1 VADASATARTFIG
14 RTAWT
19 RNLAAPV
26 RAFLA
31 TETSS
36 ALILLAAT
44 IAALVW
50 ANADA
55 HSYDSAWSTE
65 LSIRLGGH
73 GVSEDLRHWVNDGLM
88 VVFFFVVGLEARREF
103 DLGELRER
111 KRITLPL
118 FAAIGG
124 MAAPVAIYLA
134 INAGGG
140 DSGGWGA
147 AMSTDTAFALGA
159 LALVGPRDAQR
170 LRVFILS
177 LVVADDLVALVV
189 IALVYSEHVEAG
201 SLAIAFALFA
211 ALLVVR
217 RLPVGR
223 PPLYLIG
230 AALWVALHDSGVH
243 PAVAGLAVGLSTA
256 AYPAARDELEQV
268 TSLVRLFREQP
279 TAELARDARLGVE
292 SAVSPNER
300 LQLALHPWTS
310 YFVVPL
316 FALANAGIV
325 LNGDVLSNAASS
337 PVTIGIVVAYVVG
350 KPLGILAATWLITTL
365 RPGKRRLP
373 AGWAVLAGGG
383 ASAGIGFTVSLLIA
397 SLAFSGQRLEEAK
410 LGVLACAVLATLL
423 AWAAFTALRLMSAPT
438 RARQLV
444 GTAAD
449 IIDLTAAVD
458 PERDHIR
465 GPGDAPVTLVEY
477 GDFECPY
484 CGLAEPVVRQ
494 LLNELGED
502 VRFVFRHLPLTDVH
516 EHAQRAAEAS
526 EAAAAQGRFWEMH
539 DLLFDHQD
547 ALEVKDLVRYAE
559 QLGLD
564 VPRFKDELRTRAY
577 APRVAEDV
585 ADADASQVTGTPTF
599 FIDGRRH
606 RGAYDIDT
614 LKAAIHGARQRNL
627 ATQASAG
634 RIRTRR

>member
-1 VADASATARTFIG
+1 VADASASSRSFIG

-44 IAALVW
+44 VAALVW

-55 HSYDSAWSTE
+55 HGYSSAWSTE
-65 LSIRLGGH
+65 LSIRIGSH

-111 KRITLPL
+111 RRITLPL

-124 MAAPVAIYLA
+124 MALPVAIYLV
-134 INAGGG
+134 INAGSG
-140 DSGGWGA
+140 DRSGWGA

-159 LALVGPRDAQR
+159 LALIGPREAQR

-177 LVVADDLVALVV
+177 LVVADDLVALLV
-189 IALVYSEHVEAG
+189 IAVVYSAHVDVG
-201 SLAIAFALFA
+201 SLAIGAGLFA

-217 RLPVGR
+217 RLGVGR
-223 PPLYLIG
+223 LPLYAIG
-230 AALWVALHDSGVH
+230 AAMWVALHDSGVH

-256 AYPAARDELEQV
+256 AYPAARDELEQA
-268 TSLVRLFREQP
+268 TSLMRLFREQP
-279 TAELARDARLGVE
+279 TAELARSARIGVE
-292 SAVSPNER
+292 SAISPNER

-310 YFVVPL
+310 YFVVPV
-316 FALANAGIV
+316 FALANAGIS
-325 LNGDVLSNAASS
+325 LNSDVLSRAASS
-337 PVTIGIVVAYVVG
+337 PITLGILVAYVVG
-350 KPLGILAATWLITTL
+350 KPVGILASSWLITAL
-365 RPGKRRLP
+365 RPGQRRLP
-373 AGWAVLAGGG
+373 VGWTVLAGGG
-383 ASAGIGFTVSLLIA
+383 ATAGIGFTVSLLIA

-410 LGVLACAVLATLL
+410 LGVLACAVFATLA
-423 AWAAFTALRLMSAPT
+423 AWLLFNGLRLLSDPS

-444 GTAAD
+444 GTAED
-449 IIDLTAAVD
+449 IIDLTAPVD

-465 GPGDAPVTLVEY
+465 GPGDAPVSLVEY

-484 CGLAEPVVRQ
+484 CGRAEPVVRE
-494 LLNELGED
+494 LLNDLGED

-516 EHAQRAAEAS
+516 QHAQQAAEAS
-526 EAAAAQGRFWEMH
+526 EAAAAQGAFWEMH
-539 DLLFDHQD
+539 DLLLAHQD
-547 ALEVKDLVRYAE
+547 ALEPKDLARYAQ

-564 VPRFKDELRTRAY
+564 VSRFKDELRRRVH

-606 RGAYDIDT
+606 HGAYDVAT
-614 LKAAIHGARQRNL
+614 LEAAVRAARQRNL
-627 ATQASAG
+627 ARSG
-634 RIRTRR
+634 VGGPSRTRR

>member
-1 VADASATARTFIG
+1 VADAPAPARTFSG

-26 RAFLA
+26 RAFLN

-44 IAALVW
+44 VAALAW
-50 ANADA
+50 ANIDGDGYTSTWA
-55 HSYDSAWSTE
+55 TE
-65 LSIRLGGH
+65 LSIRVGSH
-73 GVSEDLRHWVNDGLM
+73 GVSEDLLHWVNDGLM

-111 KRITLPL
+111 RRITLPL

-124 MAAPVAIYLA
+124 MALPVAIYLA
-134 INAGGG
+134 INAGDGG
-140 DSGGWGA
+140 TGGWGA

-159 LALVGPRDAQR
+159 LALVGPREAQR

-189 IALVYSEHVEAG
+189 IALVYSQHVDVG
-201 SLAIAFALFA
+201 SLAIAAGLFV
-211 ALLVVR
+211 ALLVAR
-217 RLPVGR
+217 RLNVGR

-230 AALWVALHDSGVH
+230 AAMWVALHDSGVH

-256 AYPAARDELEQV
+256 AYPAARDELENA

-279 TAELARDARLGVE
+279 TAELARSAREGVE

-300 LQLALHPWTS
+300 MQLALHPWTS
-310 YFVVPL
+310 YVVVPL
-316 FALANAGIV
+316 FALANAGIP
-325 LNGDVLSNAASS
+325 LNGDVLSRALHS
-337 PVTIGIVVAYVVG
+337 PVTIGIVVAYVIG
-350 KPLGILAATWLITTL
+350 KPLGILASAWLITTL
-365 RPGKRRLP
+365 RPGWRRLP
-373 AGWAVLAGGG
+373 AGWTVLAGGS
-383 ASAGIGFTVSLLIA
+383 ATAGIGFTVSLLIA
-397 SLAFSGQRLEEAK
+397 SLAFSGERLEEAK
-410 LGVLACAVLATLL
+410 LGVIACAVFATLL
-423 AWAAFTALRLMSAPT
+423 AWLLFNGLRLLSEQG

-444 GTAAD
+444 GTSED
-449 IIDLTAAVD
+449 IIDLQASVD

-465 GPGDAPVTLVEY
+465 GSGDAPVTLVEY

-484 CGLAEPVVRQ
+484 CGQAEPVVRE

-516 EHAQRAAEAS
+516 PHGQQAAEAS

-539 DLLFDHQD
+539 DLLLANQD
-547 ALEVKDLVRYAE
+547 ALEIKDLVRYAE
-559 QLGLD
+559 QIGLD
-564 VPRFKDELRTRAY
+564 VERFRDELRRRVH

-599 FIDGRRH
+599 FVDGRRH
-606 RGAYDIDT
+606 HGAYDVAT
-614 LKAAIHGARQRNL
+614 LEAAIRAARRRNL
-627 ATQASAG
+627 AMQPAAG
-634 RIRTRR
+634 RSRTRR